1 MVHFHTSASTPRLTS
16 ELYFGLACL
25 LLFSL
30 IHFATAITPTTIG
43 RDACPATAVAL
54 INARFRSKPAH
65 CLPTPMTK
73 LTDEQKETFVRDG
86 FVVLPGFARPNLVDA
101 AERRIDRAYEN
112 GRYRE
117 MTKKLLGRDQP
128 TPNFNKGVKQSNQVM
143 NLMYKAGLFEIA
155 EDLLGEGHAVIRDDL
170 AQIAVTLPCQHFIDE
185 GMDIKEPQPRNK
197 WHIDAGQ
204 GKYAA
209 QGTDFS
215 FLMGVA
221 LSEGQEVDENRGQFN
236 VWPGT
241 FQISPPRSGFIL
253 AKIITNG
260 RLFAINITLFRLPSS
275 HSPSPGRSIPKRTPH

>member
-1 MVHFHTSASTPRLTS
+1 MA
-16 ELYFGLACL
+16 
-25 LLFSL
+25 
-30 IHFATAITPTTIG
+30 
-43 RDACPATAVAL
+43 
-54 INARFRSKPAH
+54 
-65 CLPTPMTK
+65 K
-73 LTDEQKETFVRDG
+73 LTDEQKEAFVRDG
-86 FVVLPGFARPNLVDA
+86 FVIIPGFVPTKLVDA

-112 GRYRE
+112 GRYHE

-143 NLMYKAGLFEIA
+143 NLMYKTGLFEIA
-155 EDLLGEGHAVIRDDL
+155 EDLLGEGHPVIRDDL
-170 AQIAVTLPCQHFIDE
+170 AQIAVTFPCQHFIDE
-185 GMDIKEPQPRNK
+185 GMDIREPQPKRR

-241 FQISPPRSGFIL
+241 LL
-253 AKIITNG
+253 ARMEG
-260 RLFAINITLFRLPSS
+260 
-275 HSPSPGRSIPKRTPH
+275 G